1 MFACDKGPPIPEKTF
16 LKIYVDLLIVQDTT
30 TVNNYSIDSVRAIVL
45 SRHNI
50 SENQYDEMISY
61 YNSQP
66 DKWIAFFDT
75 ATVYVEQ
82 LKKEAEKQP

>member
-61 YNSQP
+61 YKTDEKGKIRKGGS
-66 DKWIAFFDT
+66 
-75 ATVYVEQ
+75 E
-82 LKKEAEKQP
+82 EEKQKEKNVKTQIRN